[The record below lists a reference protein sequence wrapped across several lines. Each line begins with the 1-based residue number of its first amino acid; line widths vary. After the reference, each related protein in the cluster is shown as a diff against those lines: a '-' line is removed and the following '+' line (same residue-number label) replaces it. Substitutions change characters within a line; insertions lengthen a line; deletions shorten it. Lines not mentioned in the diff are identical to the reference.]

1 MFNKEKIMF
10 QNLCKEMLSEIR
22 LQIQYINNVVD
33 VIFLLSLWNR

>member
-1 MFNKEKIMF
+1 MFNKDKIMF
-10 QNLCKEMLSEIR
+10 PNLCKEMLSEIS